1 MGLFA
6 SVTIATSLHLA
17 WAHSHMRPNVELTD
31 GLQARISEQSIVS
44 RLVDYRIAA
53 ANGQTVSDLQQLDAV
68 IGAGS
73 RRHLLARVVPV
84 GPGAGQRKRAF
95 WWERR
100 EAPRFELDGAG
111 VILGVDPA
119 LPDGAPTVVG
129 ARLTHLNGS
138 PLVEL
143 TDPASVLRS
152 NVSTLALTLRPS
164 DDAQEPLDGSC
175 Q

>member
-1 MGLFA
+1 MNSEKLARTSSTVWTWRDSLSALPRLVVSRSERLAVGLAMGLFA

-119 LPDGAPTVVG
+119 LPDGKLSMTLRHQG
-129 ARLTHLNGS
+129 
-138 PLVEL
+138 
-143 TDPASVLRS
+143 RS
-152 NVSTLALTLRPS
+152 N
-164 DDAQEPLDGSC
+164 
-175 Q
+175 